1 MYFAYKLNKQGDL
14 IQSWRTPFQILRQ
27 SIVTVYW
34 VGPRLGA
41 KMGTSGRAHADWY
54 SLGPPLPVF
63 LPPQWATYNLYSPS
77 RSPSALVRSTLILM
91 EVLLCAVSQFLW
103 VLMCILQERRISFSK
118 PCGAPALRCHWPSK
132 PNVLPVRTLDSR
144 PSYCLA
150 GLLFF
155 LMWQCHCADC
165 VGLIFFGAKAVFNM
179 YICLLFPLCMK
190 AIILLKRSV
199 PEVVVTWACTGY

>member
-14 IQSWRTPFQILRQ
+14 IQSWRTPFQILSQ

-155 LMWQCHCADC
+155 FNVAMSLCRLC
-165 VGLIFFGAKAVFNM
+165 GFNIFWCKSCF
-179 YICLLFPLCMK
+179 
-190 AIILLKRSV
+190 
-199 PEVVVTWACTGY
+199 